1 MYMLGK
7 NEAEKGAGVLEA
19 LGRPYG
25 RGSRAVP
32 GKIAWQKR
40 DLSNRKIGW
49 GSLRWWMNPAFL
61 CFLMQL

>member
-19 LGRPYG
+19 LDRPYG

-32 GKIAWQKR
+32 GKIAWHER
-40 DLSNRKIGW
+40 DLSNRKSGW
-49 GSLRWWMNPAFL
+49 G
-61 CFLMQL
+61 